1 MLQELVKSVI
11 DSFVAPRAAARRVM
25 DNVTDFQGV
34 AIIFGLSF
42 TLSAII
48 LIVKA
53 SFSADAAA
61 EIERAGGA
69 LAASLSL
76 LIYSAVAFTFVCGVV
91 FGVGRLFGGV
101 GTFLNVAAV
110 IAWHS
115 LITVVFSP
123 FLSISALTSESG
135 AAMVPI
141 MIMLFVFWLLIN
153 FTAEAHQFKSVWKVA
168 AVLVGMLF
176 IPAFLMTLAGINAM

>member
-34 AIIFGLSF
+34 AVIFGLCF
-42 TLSAII
+42 TLSAIVH
-48 LIVKA
+48 IVKTLFDSDLA
-53 SFSADAAA
+53 THVQN
-61 EIERAGGA
+61 EGGA
-69 LAASLSL
+69 LSVVLNLFLST
-76 LIYSAVAFTFVCGVV
+76 AVTFAFLSVVV

-101 GTFLNVAAV
+101 GSLLNVSAV

-115 LITVVFSP
+115 LITVVFLP
-123 FLSISALTSESG
+123 FVSLSALTSGNG
-135 AAMVPI
+135 AALGQVFI
-141 MIMLFVFWLLIN
+141 GLFTLWLFVN

-168 AVLVGMLF
+168 AVTFGLLF
-176 IPAFLMTLAGINAM
+176 IPAFLMTLAGLNAM